1 MVRAMILEP
10 GREAEVRFICP
21 KKIDEL
27 VDGRPEFTYPH
38 KGICI
43 AVNEEGKI
51 KGLPL
56 NRSLVDDDGD
66 ILDIFAGT
74 MVIFG
79 CNDKEEICSL
89 TDEQVVF
96 LLAEFGEPETPDDW
110 VDDDVDFTREDLHH
124 ILDEVIDKFFL

>member
-10 GREAEVRFICP
+10 GKHAEVRFICP
-21 KKIDEL
+21 KKIGEML
-27 VDGRPEFTYPH
+27 GGVPEMTEPF

-56 NRSLVDDDGD
+56 NRSLVNDDGD
-66 ILDIFAGT
+66 IQDIYAGT
-74 MVIFG
+74 MVILG
-79 CNDKEEICSL
+79 CTDKEGICSL

-96 LLAEFGEPETPDDW
+96 LLAEFGEPESPDDW
-110 VDDDVDFTREDLHH
+110 LDDDIDLTREDLHR
-124 ILDEVIDKFFL
+124 ILDEVIDKIFS

>member
-10 GREAEVRFICP
+10 GRQAEVRFICP

-27 VDGRPEFTYPH
+27 VDGHPEYTVPR
-38 KGICI
+38 KEICI

-56 NRSLVDDDGD
+56 NRSLVDDDGS
-66 ILDIFAGT
+66 IQDIFAGT

-89 TDEQVVF
+89 TDEQVVS
-96 LLAEFGEPETPDDW
+96 LLDEFGEPETPDDW
-110 VDDDVDFTREDLHH
+110 VDEDVDFTREDMHQ
-124 ILDEVIDKFFL
+124 ILDEVIDRFYS

>member
-10 GREAEVRFICP
+10 GKHAEVRYICP
-21 KKIDEL
+21 KKIDAL
-27 VDGRPEFTYPH
+27 VDGRPEFSTPF
-38 KGICI
+38 KGICV

-56 NRSLVDDDGD
+56 NRSLVDEDGD
-66 ILDIFAGT
+66 ILDIYAGT
-74 MVIFG
+74 MVILG
-79 CNDKEEICSL
+79 STDKEEMCSL

-110 VDDDVDFTREDLHH
+110 IDGDDVFTREDLHH
-124 ILDEVIDKFFL
+124 ILDEMIDKFFS

>member
-1 MVRAMILEP
+1 MVRAMIMEP
-10 GREAEVRFICP
+10 GKHAEVRFICP
-21 KKIDEL
+21 KKIGEL
-27 VDGRPEFTYPH
+27 VGGVPEFTSPF

-56 NRSLVDDDGD
+56 NRSLVDEDGD
-66 ILDIFAGT
+66 IQDIYAGT
-74 MVIFG
+74 MVILG
-79 CNDKEEICSL
+79 CTDKKEICSL

-110 VDDDVDFTREDLHH
+110 VDEGIDLTREDLHH
-124 ILDEVIDKFFL
+124 ILDEVIDKIFS

>member
-10 GREAEVRFICP
+10 GRYAEVRYICP
-21 KKIDEL
+21 KKIGEL
-27 VDGRPEFTYPH
+27 VEGQPEYTSPF

-74 MVIFG
+74 MVILG
-79 CNDKEEICSL
+79 CTDKKETCSL

-110 VDDDVDFTREDLHH
+110 VDEGIDLTREDLHH
-124 ILDEVIDKFFL
+124 ILDEVIDKLFS